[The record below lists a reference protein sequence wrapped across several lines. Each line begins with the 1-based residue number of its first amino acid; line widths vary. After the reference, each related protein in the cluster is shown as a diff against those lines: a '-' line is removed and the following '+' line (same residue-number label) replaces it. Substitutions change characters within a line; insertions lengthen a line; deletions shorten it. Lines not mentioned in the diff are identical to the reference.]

1 MDVINR
7 RILSHLLRNGRATFQ
22 QVGAEVGLSAPAVKR
37 RVDALLSSGKI
48 KGFTALVD
56 PGALGW
62 TTEAYVEV
70 YYRGNVSTAD
80 LKRSLEHIPQIVG
93 AWTVSGDA
101 DALVHVMAE
110 TMAEVE
116 STVERIR
123 ENTRVDRTRSAIVMS
138 RVFERPRS

>member
-1 MDVINR
+1 MQRFIANQTGGSEYDMDVINR

-80 LKRSLEHIPQIVG
+80 LKRSLEHIPQ
-93 AWTVSGDA
+93 
-101 DALVHVMAE
+101 
-110 TMAEVE
+110 
-116 STVERIR
+116 
-123 ENTRVDRTRSAIVMS
+123 
-138 RVFERPRS
+138 